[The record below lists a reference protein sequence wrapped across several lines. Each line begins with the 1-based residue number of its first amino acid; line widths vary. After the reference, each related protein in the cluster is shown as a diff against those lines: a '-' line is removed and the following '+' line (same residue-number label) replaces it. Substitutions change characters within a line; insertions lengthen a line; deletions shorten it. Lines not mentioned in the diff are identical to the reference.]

1 MAKPKATEKKRTPAK
16 TTRKPSPSAARK
28 PAQPKR
34 KTSSTNAGTS
44 TRKRKANAPALGL
57 LKSEIYGILLITL
70 SVIALSRQA
79 AVGQFL
85 YYISSFILG
94 KVYFVL
100 PLAGIYIG
108 LMTMLRQRWANGWT
122 SRTSGLVLL
131 VCAFT
136 LMSILINVPESQLE
150 ALPARQA
157 AGGYVGA
164 VQMWLL
170 LMLFGVTVTKLVTAV
185 MLVISLMLITRM
197 SLVQLMEHGRA
208 IIARIGTATRQQ
220 WLASREAIAERRQE
234 RELEQQAAEAEAALH
249 EAESLHEEDDAST
262 RSQGLLAWLRR
273 ERGAQLEVDDIAAED
288 ALSAEATERIR
299 STRSRTSR
307 KSEWDETAAIAG
319 ERYEVGFDTKQ
330 SAVTDP
336 AHSDIHNDLFDN
348 VPVGAVS
355 PAAGE
360 AGITAGT
367 GSATAIATSVLD
379 TDRTP
384 IIRDFFEQ
392 IRSEQSV
399 HSDDVTETAGQSA
412 SDITFVEATNGSV
425 AHNTVLELEA
435 RQPVSGIDIASAQQD
450 GVVQQDAERVSGM
463 IDNVDATAVA
473 ASAISTAQPGTAATD
488 ALIAETPPPPKPYR
502 LPPFSLLAKPQVN
515 SNAADQNDYMQ
526 IARKLETTLESFGV
540 RAKVL
545 EVVRG
550 PAVTRYEIQP
560 DVGVKVSRIVGL
572 TDDIALALAA
582 KDIRMEAPIPGK
594 SAIGI
599 EVPNNEVAM
608 VTMREVMETQV
619 FHESEAR
626 LSIAFGRD
634 IAGQTIIGNLAKMP
648 HLLVAGATGSGK
660 SVCINGIITSILYKA
675 KPDEVKFLMVDPKMV
690 ELNIYNG
697 IPHLLAPVVTDPRR
711 ASLALKKI
719 VVEMEKRYDLF
730 SKSGTR
736 NMEGYNNLVKDNPA
750 AVLPYIVVIVDELA
764 DLMMV
769 AAGDVEDAIA
779 RLAQMARAAGIHLI
793 IATQRPSVDVITG
806 VIKANIPSRIAFGVS
821 SQIDSR
827 TILDMGGA
835 EKLLGRGDMLF
846 MPVGASKPVRVQGAF
861 MSDQEV
867 EAIVNYCRDQGE
879 AQYNEDIVPE
889 IDDAVTTIEEQKDE
903 LFDQAVQ
910 IVVEAKQASVSLL
923 QRRMRVGYTRAARLI
938 DSLEAH
944 GIVGPYEG
952 SKPREVLVS
961 PEQYHQIGTGS

>member
-1 MAKPKATEKKRTPAK
+1 M
-16 TTRKPSPSAARK
+16 
-28 PAQPKR
+28 
-34 KTSSTNAGTS
+34 
-44 TRKRKANAPALGL
+44 
-57 LKSEIYGILLITL
+57 LKYEIYGILLITL

-79 AVGQFL
+79 AVGHFL

-108 LMTMLRQRWANGWT
+108 LMTMLRQRWANGWN
-122 SRTSGLVLL
+122 SRTTGLVLL
-131 VCAFT
+131 VCTLT
-136 LMSILINVPESQLE
+136 LMSILIHVPVPQLE
-150 ALPARQA
+150 SLPARQA

-170 LMLFGVTVTKLVTAV
+170 LMLFGVTVTKLITGV
-185 MLVISLMLITRM
+185 MLIISLMLITRM
-197 SLVQLMEHGRA
+197 SLVQIVEYGQA
-208 IIARIGTATRQQ
+208 IVARIGASTRQQ
-220 WLASREAIAERRQE
+220 WQASREAAAERRQE
-234 RELEQQAAEAEAALH
+234 RELELAAEAEAEVH
-249 EAESLHEEDDAST
+249 ESHTSKEDDAEAT
-262 RSQGLLAWLRR
+262 RSNGLLAWLRR
-273 ERGAQLEVDDIAAED
+273 ERHGELEQETEVDGEEALYAA
-288 ALSAEATERIR
+288 APERKPI
-299 STRSRTSR
+299 TRSKSSR
-307 KSEWDETAAIAG
+307 KSAADAASIVTASSDLTTQNEDIRIHGLHDRHLEDDLLDDAADIAVASG
-319 ERYEVGFDTKQ
+319 IGLN
-330 SAVTDP
+330 SAGVAP
-336 AHSDIHNDLFDN
+336 LA
-348 VPVGAVS
+348 G
-355 PAAGE
+355 AAGASTVAASTVE
-360 AGITAGT
+360 G
-367 GSATAIATSVLD
+367 
-379 TDRTP
+379 DRTP

-392 IRSEQSV
+392 IRSEQSG
-399 HSDDVTETAGQSA
+399 HNGAEMEAEALYDADKSTSDTSDRDWQASDAWTAPQQSGSELNPSHLHNEQVSSAAVDGASNVPLQSVDMDTTGADALESIGAGQG
-412 SDITFVEATNGSV
+412 DT
-425 AHNTVLELEA
+425 
-435 RQPVSGIDIASAQQD
+435 P
-450 GVVQQDAERVSGM
+450 
-463 IDNVDATAVA
+463 
-473 ASAISTAQPGTAATD
+473 ATD
-488 ALIAETPPPPKPYR
+488 GQAMVTPPPPPPKPYR
-502 LPPFSLLAKPQVN
+502 LPPFSLLAKPKVTG
-515 SNAADQNDYMQ
+515 NAADQNDYMQ

-608 VTMREVMETQV
+608 VTMREVMETQI
-619 FHESEAR
+619 FQESEAR

-634 IAGQTIIGNLAKMP
+634 IAGQTIVGNLAKMP

-736 NMEGYNNLVKDNPA
+736 NMEGYNNLMKDNPA
-750 AVLPYIVVIVDELA
+750 AILPYIVVIVDELA

-846 MPVGASKPVRVQGAF
+846 MPVGSSKPVRVQGAF

-867 EAIVNYCRDQGE
+867 EAIVNYCRDQAE
-879 AQYNEDIVPE
+879 AEYNDDIVPE
-889 IDDAVTTIEEQKDE
+889 IDDSVTAIEEQKDE

-961 PEQYHQIGTGS
+961 PEQYHQISTGS